1 MSPAA
6 RALTRGLIFAGLF
19 LGAAAAIRLLS
30 PEHLSHDLGQR
41 LLGVAMGLV
50 VAFYANA
57 VPKALS
63 PLILMRCDPAAE
75 QAMRRFTGWTLTL
88 VGAAYA
94 VTWLIAP
101 VPIAKV
107 LSTSLLGAAV
117 LLVVARIALR
127 IRKGKSA

>member
-1 MSPAA
+1 MNPAA
-6 RALTRGLIFAGLF
+6 RALTRTLIFAGVF
-19 LGAAAAIRLLS
+19 LGAAATIRLLS
-30 PEHLSHDLGQR
+30 PEHLSRDLGQR
-41 LLGVAMGLV
+41 LLGVMMGLV

-63 PLILMRCDPAAE
+63 PLWRMHCDPAAE
-75 QAMRRFTGWTLTL
+75 QAMRRFVGWTLTL
-88 VGAAYA
+88 GGAAYA

-101 VPIAKV
+101 VPLAKV
-107 LSTSLLGAAV
+107 ISTSLLGAAL

>member
-6 RALTRGLIFAGLF
+6 RALTRALIFAVVF
-19 LGAAAAIRLLS
+19 VSAAAAIRLLS
-30 PEHLSHDLGQR
+30 PEHLSRDLGQR
-41 LLGVAMGLV
+41 LIGVMMGLV

-63 PLILMRCDPAAE
+63 PLLLMRCDPAAE
-75 QAMRRFTGWTLTL
+75 QAMRRFTGWSLTL
-88 VGAAYA
+88 GGAAYA

-107 LSTSLLGAAV
+107 LSTSLLGAAL
-117 LLVVARIALR
+117 LLVVARVALR

>member
-6 RALTRGLIFAGLF
+6 RELTRGLIVAGLF
-19 LGAAAAIRLLS
+19 LGAVAAIRLLS

-41 LLGVAMGLV
+41 LLGVMMGLV
-50 VAFYANA
+50 VALYANA

-75 QAMRRFTGWTLTL
+75 QAMRRFTGWSLTL
-88 VGAAYA
+88 GGAAYA

-107 LSTSLLGAAV
+107 LSTSLLGVAL

>member
-6 RALTRGLIFAGLF
+6 RELTRGLIVAAVF
-19 LGAAAAIRLLS
+19 LGLAAAIRLLS

-41 LLGVAMGLV
+41 LLGVTMGLV

-75 QAMRRFTGWTLTL
+75 QAMRRFTGWCLAL
-88 VGAAYA
+88 GGAAYA

-101 VPIAKV
+101 VPIAKIV
-107 LSTSLLGAAV
+107 ATSLLGAAL
-117 LLVVARIALR
+117 LLVVARIALK
-127 IRKGKSA
+127 IKKGKSA

>member
-6 RALTRGLIFAGLF
+6 RALTRGLIIAGLF
-19 LGAAAAIRLLS
+19 LGAAVAIRLLS

-41 LLGVAMGLV
+41 LLGVMMGLV

-75 QAMRRFTGWTLTL
+75 QAMRRFTGWSLTL
-88 VGAAYA
+88 GGAAYA

-107 LSTSLLGAAV
+107 LSTSLLGVAL
-117 LLVVARIALR
+117 LLVVARVGLR